1 MTTPPCLIPIQDT
14 GIVLGDVGDLFSQIA
29 WPKRGICE
37 ILVEIIEG
45 EHRCLRFVVSMR
57 S

>member
-37 ILVEIIEG
+37 ILVEKIEG